1 MESGVM
7 LTDLL
12 AAHSPP
18 LCDLNPLVVLSSEI
32 YIYTPSP
39 DKISSKQGKERSFCF
54 YSRPPTKYD
63 AKMIKNRT

>member
-39 DKISSKQGKERSFCF
+39 
-54 YSRPPTKYD
+54 
-63 AKMIKNRT
+63 IK